1 VRVPF
6 HARTGAGLP
15 PRQLLGS
22 FAMFIPR
29 WKRKQLLRPEEEFE
43 YTICHEAGVRKRG
56 IDVGIKTC
64 AYPVQLGVNGG

>member
-1 VRVPF
+1 
-6 HARTGAGLP
+6 
-15 PRQLLGS
+15 
-22 FAMFIPR
+22 MFIPR

-56 IDVGIKTC
+56 IDVGIKRC